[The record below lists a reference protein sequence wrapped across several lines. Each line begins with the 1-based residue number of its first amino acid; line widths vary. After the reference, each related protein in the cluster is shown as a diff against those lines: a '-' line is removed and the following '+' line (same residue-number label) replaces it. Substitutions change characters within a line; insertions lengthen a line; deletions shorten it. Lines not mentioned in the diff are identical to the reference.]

1 MRAYIVRRLLL
12 TVPTLFIVSFVIF
25 VVIRF
30 MPGDIVDAEISQMQ
44 EIGVSQA
51 SLEEARGE
59 LMKKYGLD
67 VPIHAQYGRWI
78 GVYPQADGTVS
89 GLLQGDFGTSFRRH
103 TPVLRDIAI
112 RWPVTLE
119 LGLIAF
125 LIANLISLPIGV
137 YSALRQD
144 TFSDYLV
151 RSFAI
156 MCMAVPSFWL
166 GTMIVVFPSLWWGY
180 SPPIMYTKLT
190 EDLFENLEMFVVP
203 AIVLGL
209 AMTGGTMR
217 MTRTMMLEVLR
228 QDYVRTAW
236 AKGLKERAVVMRHAI
251 KNAFIP
257 VITLIG
263 YTLPVMIGGA
273 VIIEQIFSLPGMGR
287 LLVDATLTRDYT
299 VVSGIMLV
307 FGLGMVLINLAVDL
321 TYGFLNPKVR
331 P

>member
-1 MRAYIVRRLLL
+1 MRAYIIRRLLL
-12 TVPTLFIVSFVIF
+12 TFPTLFIVSFVIF
-25 VVIRF
+25 AVIRF

-51 SLEEARGE
+51 SLEQARGE

-67 VPIHAQYGRWI
+67 VSIFAQYGRWI
-78 GVYPQADGTVS
+78 GVYPQADSRVS

-125 LIANLISLPIGV
+125 IIANLVSIPIGV

-144 TFSDYLV
+144 TISDYLV

-156 MCMAVPSFWL
+156 LCMAVPSFWL

-180 SPPIMYTKLT
+180 SPPIMYTKMT
-190 EDLFENLEMFVVP
+190 EDLFENLEMFFVP
-203 AIVLGL
+203 SVVLGL

-236 AKGLKERAVVMRHAI
+236 AKGLRERAVVMRHAL

-287 LLVDATLTRDYT
+287 LLIDATLTRDYT
-299 VVSGIMLV
+299 VISGIMLV

-321 TYGFLNPKVR
+321 TYGILNPKVR

>member
-1 MRAYIVRRLLL
+1 MRAYIIRRLLL
-12 TVPTLFIVSFVIF
+12 TFPTLFIVSFVIF
-25 VVIRF
+25 AVIRF

-51 SLEEARGE
+51 SLEQARGE

-67 VPIHAQYGRWI
+67 VSIFAQYGRWI
-78 GVYPQADGTVS
+78 GVYPQADGRVS

-125 LIANLISLPIGV
+125 IIANIVSIPIGV

-144 TFSDYLV
+144 TISDYLV

-156 MCMAVPSFWL
+156 LCMAVPSFWL

-180 SPPIMYTKLT
+180 SPPIMYTKMT
-190 EDLFENLEMFVVP
+190 EDLFENLEMFFVP
-203 AIVLGL
+203 SVVLGL

-236 AKGLKERAVVMRHAI
+236 AKGLRERAVVMRHAL

-287 LLVDATLTRDYT
+287 LLIDATLTRDYT
-299 VVSGIMLV
+299 VISGIMLV

-321 TYGFLNPKVR
+321 TYGILNPKVR

>member
-1 MRAYIVRRLLL
+1 MRAYIIRRLLL
-12 TVPTLFIVSFVIF
+12 TIPTLLIVSFVVFI
-25 VVIRF
+25 VIRF
-30 MPGDIVDAEISQMQ
+30 MPGDIVDAEIAQLM
-44 EIGVSQA
+44 EIGVSRGD
-51 SLEEARGE
+51 LESARDR
-59 LMKKYGLD
+59 LMQEYGLD
-67 VPIHAQYGRWI
+67 VSIFTQYGRWI
-78 GVYPQADGTVS
+78 GVFPQADGKIS
-89 GLLQGDFGTSFRRH
+89 GLFQGDFGESFRRH

-112 RWPVTLE
+112 RWPITLE

-125 LIANLISLPIGV
+125 LIANLISLPIGI

-144 TFSDYLV
+144 TLGDYVV

-156 MCMAVPSFWL
+156 LCIAVPSFWL
-166 GTMIVVFPSLWWGY
+166 GTMIVVLPSIWWGY
-180 SPPIMYTKLT
+180 SPPIMLT
-190 EDLFENLEMFVVP
+190 RIGENLIENLKMFILP

-236 AKGLKERAVVMRHAI
+236 AKGLNERVVVLRHAL

-263 YTLPVMIGGA
+263 YSLPIMIGGS

-287 LLVDATLTRDYT
+287 LLIDATLNRDYT
-299 VVSGIMLV
+299 VVSGIMII
-307 FGLGMVLINLAVDL
+307 FGFGMVFMNLIVDL

-331 P
+331 L

>member
-1 MRAYIVRRLLL
+1 MRAYIIRRLLL
-12 TVPTLFIVSFVIF
+12 TFPTLFIVSFVIF
-25 VVIRF
+25 AVIRF

-51 SLEEARGE
+51 SLEQARGE

-67 VPIHAQYGRWI
+67 VSIFAQYGRWI
-78 GVYPQADGTVS
+78 GVYPQADGRVS

-125 LIANLISLPIGV
+125 IIANLVSIPIGV

-144 TFSDYLV
+144 TPSDYLV

-156 MCMAVPSFWL
+156 LCMAVPSFWL

-180 SPPIMYTKLT
+180 SPPIMYTKMT
-190 EDLFENLEMFVVP
+190 EDLFENLEMFFVP
-203 AIVLGL
+203 SVVLGL

-236 AKGLKERAVVMRHAI
+236 AKGLRERAVVMRHAL

-287 LLVDATLTRDYT
+287 LLIDATLTRDYT
-299 VVSGIMLV
+299 VISGIMLV

-321 TYGFLNPKVR
+321 TYGILNPKVR

>member
-125 LIANLISLPIGV
+125 IVANLISLPIGV

-144 TFSDYLV
+144 TVSDYLV

-203 AIVLGL
+203 AVVLGL

-321 TYGFLNPKVR
+321 TYGLLNPKVR

>member
-1 MRAYIVRRLLL
+1 MRAYIIRRLLL
-12 TVPTLFIVSFVIF
+12 TFPTLFIVSFVIF

-44 EIGVSQA
+44 EIGVSLE
-51 SLEEARGE
+51 SLEQARDA

-67 VPIHAQYGRWI
+67 VPIFVQYGRWI
-78 GVYPQADGTVS
+78 GVYPQADGAVS

-125 LIANLISLPIGV
+125 VVANLISLPIGV

-144 TFSDYLV
+144 TISDYLV

-156 MCMAVPSFWL
+156 MCMAVPSFWM

-180 SPPIMYTKLT
+180 SPPIMYTRIT
-190 EDLFENLEMFVVP
+190 EDLFENLEMFVIP
-203 AIVLGL
+203 SIVLGL

-236 AKGLKERAVVMRHAI
+236 AKGLRERAVVMRHAL

-299 VVSGIMLV
+299 VVSGIMLM
-307 FGLGMVLINLAVDL
+307 FGVGMVFINLAVDL
-321 TYGFLNPKVR
+321 TYGILNPKVR
-331 P
+331 L

>member
-1 MRAYIVRRLLL
+1 MRAYIIRRLLL
-12 TVPTLFIVSFVIF
+12 TFPTLFIVSFVIF
-25 VVIRF
+25 AVIRF

-51 SLEEARGE
+51 SLEQARGE

-67 VPIHAQYGRWI
+67 VSIFAQYGRWI
-78 GVYPQADGTVS
+78 GVYPQADGRVS

-125 LIANLISLPIGV
+125 IIANLVSIPIGV

-144 TFSDYLV
+144 TVSDYVV

-156 MCMAVPSFWL
+156 LCMAVPSFWL

-180 SPPIMYTKLT
+180 SPPIMYTKMT
-190 EDLFENLEMFVVP
+190 EDLFENLEMFFIPSV
-203 AIVLGL
+203 VLGL

-236 AKGLKERAVVMRHAI
+236 AKGLRERAVVMRHAL

-287 LLVDATLTRDYT
+287 LLIDATLTRDYT
-299 VVSGIMLV
+299 VISGIMLV

-321 TYGFLNPKVR
+321 TYGILNPKVR

>member
-67 VPIHAQYGRWI
+67 MPIHAQYGRWI
-78 GVYPQADGTVS
+78 GVYPQADGAVS

-125 LIANLISLPIGV
+125 VIANLISLPIGV

-144 TFSDYLV
+144 TVSDYLV

-190 EDLFENLEMFVVP
+190 EDLLQNLEMFVVP

>member
-78 GVYPQADGTVS
+78 GVYPQADGAVS

-125 LIANLISLPIGV
+125 IIANLISLPIGV

-144 TFSDYLV
+144 TVSDYVV

-203 AIVLGL
+203 AVVLGL

-321 TYGFLNPKVR
+321 TYGLLNPKVR